1 MSKIVTDVIE
11 RTDDY
16 VCFIEELKAF
26 HIRKGTTLLSEPV
39 LGGKKIDLHKLYGEV
54 VAAGGFDQVTKK
66 RSWKQIGAVFEFPA
80 TCTNSAYILKGLYIR
95 NLLGWEEEQIWCKE
109 WVPPE
114 ELKGPEAHKAST
126 LAGKTYKKCKHR
138 NHQHHPQYQSITSA
152 IHETPILPNQSPFN
166 LITTDEVHQCEIS
179 ELHHRTQP
187 FEHVHS
193 IESDASRDCVTG
205 NEFDESTKRR
215 MIPALQ
221 SPNASDVEWALNN
234 IVTISYEC
242 PQKLLL
248 NENPALL
255 EALLTK
261 ADTCLQNTLF
271 NTDTP
276 DKKNAHT
283 IILKILHTFR
293 NFSFIES
300 NTRVFAAS
308 AGFKQ
313 MLIKCLVMTNSSHYS
328 HCIDIL
334 ENMTPF
340 VELGPF
346 DSIIGC
352 LNSLLTNATERS
364 VILGSVRVL
373 TMLSSSSASNLHYLL
388 PTSTA
393 VANRITQFLIANDEE
408 LIGVSLEYLYQYSRQ
423 SVSFGQHL
431 LSLHGG
437 ADIAVMVSLLMA
449 PCKYFR
455 PTLVH
460 TSLHDSPPQRSNS
473 GDSIF
478 FPHQHQHQQ
487 QHPHNHGSVP
497 CVPNLSSYQ
506 QLDEPYRCLGWLKD
520 KFELS
525 NACSELS
532 LDDMYLLYEMRFGH
546 EKALRMKEFYTVLR
560 IAFPIANNG
569 SFVDAVGS
577 PVQQQ
582 QQQKGA
588 ILEGT
593 TIHGLQVKM
602 CILQDGSE
610 LMCQWTNCSESF
622 NDEQLLQTHVL
633 HDHIPTHEVDS
644 NCMWMDC
651 DEDNAFRDPGEL
663 TVHVRDSHL
672 PGYIDTSEVQGVALV
687 AAQLLKTLS
696 RNPNSHVCFMP
707 YEQELVMMTSKR
719 PALTPYIQ
727 TMFSNFRIAS
737 SSSSSSSSSS
747 INPNL

>member
-1 MSKIVTDVIE
+1 MCV
-11 RTDDY
+11 
-16 VCFIEELKAF
+16 
-26 HIRKGTTLLSEPV
+26 TTLLSEPV
-39 LGGKKIDLHKLYGEV
+39 LGGKKIDLYKLYREV

-66 RSWKQIGAVFEFPA
+66 RSWKQIGAIFEFPA

-138 NHQHHPQYQSITSA
+138 NHQHHHHHHYSS
-152 IHETPILPNQSPFN
+152 HETPILPNQPTTFSLPFN

-193 IESDASRDCVTG
+193 IESDASQDCVTG
-205 NEFDESTKRR
+205 NEFDDKTKTR
-215 MIPALQ
+215 MIPSLQ
-221 SPNASDVEWALNN
+221 SMNPADVEWALNN

-255 EALLTK
+255 EALLLK
-261 ADTCLQNTLF
+261 AETCLQNTLF
-271 NTDTP
+271 FNIKSTDNTES
-276 DKKNAHT
+276 HRM
-283 IILKILHTFR
+283 ILKILHIIR

-308 AGFKQ
+308 SNFKQ

-352 LNSLLTNATERS
+352 LNNLLMTATERS

-373 TMLSSSSASNLHYLL
+373 TMLASSSASNLHYLL
-388 PTSTA
+388 PTSTQ
-393 VANRITQFLIANDEE
+393 VANRITQFLIVNDEE

-431 LSLHGG
+431 LALHDG
-437 ADIAVMVSLLMA
+437 ADIGIMVSLLMT
-449 PCKYFR
+449 PCKYFS
-455 PTLVH
+455 PILVH
-460 TSLHDSPPQRSNS
+460 VSQQDSPPQPPPMTPPQRSNS
-473 GDSIF
+473 AESILF
-478 FPHQHQHQQ
+478 SHHQ
-487 QHPHNHGSVP
+487 HGSVP
-497 CVPNLSSYQ
+497 CVPNLTSYQ

-525 NACSELS
+525 SASSELS

-560 IAFPIANNG
+560 IAFPIATG
-569 SFVDAVGS
+569 SADS
-577 PVQQQ
+577 PIHQVQQ
-582 QQQKGA
+582 GA

-593 TIHGLQVKM
+593 TIRGLQVKM
-602 CILQDGSE
+602 NILQDGSE
-610 LMCQWTNCSESF
+610 LMCQWTNCSQSF

-633 HDHIPTHEVDS
+633 HEHIPATTS
-644 NCMWMDC
+644 NCLWTNC
-651 DEDNAFRDPGEL
+651 EEDNSFQDPNEL

-672 PGYIDTSEVQGVALV
+672 PGYVDTSDIQGVALV
-687 AAQLLKTLS
+687 AAQLLKVLS

-707 YEQELVMMTSKR
+707 YEQELVMMTRKR
-719 PALTPYIQ
+719 PKLTPYIE
-727 TMFSNFRIAS
+727 TMFSNFRVASSTS
-737 SSSSSSSSSS
+737 SSSSSTTSL
-747 INPNL
+747 NT

>member
-1 MSKIVTDVIE
+1 MSKLVIDTIE

-26 HIRKGTTLLSEPV
+26 HNRKGTTLLSEPV
-39 LGGKKIDLHKLYGEV
+39 LGGKKIDLYKLYQEV
-54 VAAGGFDQVTKK
+54 VTAGGFDQVTKK

-126 LAGKTYKKCKHR
+126 LAGKTYRKCKHK
-138 NHQHHPQYQSITSA
+138 NHQHHDHVSA
-152 IHETPILPNQSPFN
+152 AHETLILPNKRSTSSTALPFN
-166 LITTDEVHQCEIS
+166 LITTNEVHRCEIS
-179 ELHHRTQP
+179 ERHHQTQP

-193 IESDASRDCVTG
+193 TESGADTDCVTG
-205 NEFDESTKRR
+205 NEFDENAKRR
-215 MIPALQ
+215 VIPALQ
-221 SPNASDVEWALNN
+221 SSSQSDVEWALNN

-248 NENPALL
+248 VENPALL
-255 EALLTK
+255 EALLQK
-261 ADTCLQNTLF
+261 AELCLQDTLF
-271 NTDTP
+271 SKP
-276 DKKNAHT
+276 DNAISHT
-283 IILKILHTFR
+283 TILKILHIIR

-300 NTRVFAAS
+300 NTRVFAAH

-352 LNSLLTNATERS
+352 LNSLLMSATERS
-364 VILGSVRVL
+364 VILGSIRIL
-373 TMLSSSSASNLHYLL
+373 TMLASNSISNLHYLL
-388 PTSTA
+388 PTSNQ

-408 LIGVSLEYLYQYSRQ
+408 LIGVSLEYLFQYSRQ
-423 SVSFGQHL
+423 SISFGQHL
-431 LSLHGG
+431 LALHDG
-437 ADIAVMVSLLMA
+437 ADIGIMVSLLMT
-449 PCKYFR
+449 PCKFFR
-455 PTLVH
+455 PLIVH
-460 TSLHDSPPQRSNS
+460 QQDSPQRSNS
-473 GDSIF
+473 GDSLF
-478 FPHQHQHQQ
+478 VTHQ
-487 QHPHNHGSVP
+487 HGSVP

-525 NACSELS
+525 NASSVLS

-546 EKALRMKEFYTVLR
+546 EKALRMKEFYTVLK
-560 IAFPIANNG
+560 IAFPIATG
-569 SFVDAVGS
+569 SIDGS
-577 PVQQQ
+577 PGRQ
-582 QQQKGA
+582 GA

-593 TIHGLQVKM
+593 TIRGLQVKM

-610 LMCQWTNCSESF
+610 LMCQWTNCSQSF
-622 NDEQLLQTHVL
+622 DDEQLLQSHVL
-633 HDHIPTHEVDS
+633 HDHIPSVASSS
-644 NCMWMDC
+644 NCMWIDC
-651 DEDNAFRDPGEL
+651 DDASFRDPNEL
-663 TVHVRDSHL
+663 SSHVKDSHL
-672 PGYIDTSEVQGVALV
+672 PGFTDNSDIQGVALV
-687 AAQLLKTLS
+687 AAQLLKVLS

-707 YEQELVMMTSKR
+707 YEQELVMMTRRR
-719 PALTPYIQ
+719 PKLTPFIE

-737 SSSSSSSSSS
+737 STSTSSASSSTASL
-747 INPNL
+747 NN

>member
-1 MSKIVTDVIE
+1 M
-11 RTDDY
+11 
-16 VCFIEELKAF
+16 
-26 HIRKGTTLLSEPV
+26 
-39 LGGKKIDLHKLYGEV
+39 
-54 VAAGGFDQVTKK
+54 
-66 RSWKQIGAVFEFPA
+66 
-80 TCTNSAYILKGLYIR
+80 
-95 NLLGWEEEQIWCKE
+95 
-109 WVPPE
+109 
-114 ELKGPEAHKAST
+114 
-126 LAGKTYKKCKHR
+126 
-138 NHQHHPQYQSITSA
+138 
-152 IHETPILPNQSPFN
+152 PNQSPFN

-205 NEFDESTKRR
+205 TIKQNKLYRKSNDIKGNEFDESTKRR

-221 SPNASDVEWALNN
+221 SPNPSDVEWALNN

-255 EALLTK
+255 EALLMK
-261 ADTCLQNTLF
+261 ADKCLQNTMFF
-271 NTDTP
+271 NSTSSGSADTTN
-276 DKKNAHT
+276 NAHT
-283 IILKILHTFR
+283 IILKILHTIR

-373 TMLSSSSASNLHYLL
+373 TMLASSSASNLHYLL

-408 LIGVSLEYLYQYSRQ
+408 LIGVSLEYLYQYSRH

-431 LSLHGG
+431 LALHEG

-460 TSLHDSPPQRSNS
+460 TSPQDSPQRSNS
-473 GDSIF
+473 TDSVF
-478 FPHQHQHQQ
+478 FGHPTQQQLHQH
-487 QHPHNHGSVP
+487 HGSLP

-525 NACSELS
+525 SACSELS

-569 SFVDAVGS
+569 TSDAIGS
-577 PVQQQ
+577 PVQ
-582 QQQKGA
+582 KGA
-588 ILEGT
+588 VLEGT

-602 CILQDGSE
+602 CILQDGKKKSYI
-610 LMCQWTNCSESF
+610 CVF
-622 NDEQLLQTHVL
+622 IYTH
-633 HDHIPTHEVDS
+633 
-644 NCMWMDC
+644 
-651 DEDNAFRDPGEL
+651 F
-663 TVHVRDSHL
+663 
-672 PGYIDTSEVQGVALV
+672 
-687 AAQLLKTLS
+687 
-696 RNPNSHVCFMP
+696 
-707 YEQELVMMTSKR
+707 
-719 PALTPYIQ
+719 
-727 TMFSNFRIAS
+727 
-737 SSSSSSSSSS
+737 
-747 INPNL
+747 